1 MKRQFSSPL
10 QTAADRPA
18 RRRRTA
24 FSSILCLLAAT
35 GTASG
40 AETMPA
46 QLQELAGRHRF
57 DISGFEQ
64 LASTPARNAS
74 GSLREQIRLLLEN
87 YNYILIGTP
96 EGGIKRIIVMGGKEA
111 LPEAPPDPP
120 GSGEAEAGDNP
131 EETVLET
138 RRQGLHHL
146 VDAILVGPS
155 GAKANLALTVDTG
168 ASFVV
173 LPISAAEQLGFAVD
187 ELDKRQVKTANGNAE
202 AAVGTLSQVLL
213 GDASVE
219 EAQVA
224 FIEDEQLGDSALLG
238 MSVLGQFDITLDDKN
253 NQLTLRRK

>member
-1 MKRQFSSPL
+1 
-10 QTAADRPA
+10 
-18 RRRRTA
+18 
-24 FSSILCLLAAT
+24 
-35 GTASG
+35 
-40 AETMPA
+40 MPQ
-46 QLQELAGRHRF
+46 QLQELADRHSF

-64 LASTPARNAS
+64 LANTPARNTS

-96 EGGIKRIIVMGGKEA
+96 DGGIERIIVMGGKEA
-111 LPEAPPDPP
+111 LPEAPPEPSD
-120 GSGEAEAGDNP
+120 AEAGEDG

-146 VDAILVGPS
+146 VDAVLVGPS
-155 GAKANLALTVDTG
+155 GAKANLALTIDTG

-173 LPISAAEQLGFAVD
+173 LPRSAAEQLGFAVD
-187 ELDKRQVKTANGNAE
+187 ELEKRQVKTANGSAE
-202 AAVGTLSQVLL
+202 AAVGTLPQVLL

-238 MSVLGQFDITLDDKN
+238 MSVLGRFDITLDDKN
-253 NQLTLRRK
+253 NQLTLRSK